1 MVEGVH
7 ETLKNIAKVLPGYQG
22 QGYEMAGFGWFQG
35 HKDSGST
42 KEEYEKHLV
51 NLINDLRKEFKAPKM
66 PAVVATV
73 GFHGYRINTGSW
85 KGVWEA
91 QMAVGDPKQHPAFA
105 GNVASVDTRDF
116 WREVEESPR
125 SQDYHYHRNAE
136 TYLLVGEA
144 MGRAMVRLM
153 GGEAETI
160 PKSDREAK
168 VAAEVAAEATKSLPT
183 DAQKAAHVSAIKPI
197 VLDGVL
203 AAFLSNPRNQPAL
216 QAALKAQKPAKKSPF
231 LDDAL
236 DDMVE
241 FYQAASILDYD
252 WKPFGGDWKNAS
264 WDYFGFDLPGHP
276 NRVNV
281 TVAAGADAESDS
293 EDAPK
298 AKGKAKAAPALKI
311 TLPAGM
317 ENWFAPEFDTK
328 KAGWKSGSGPFGES
342 AEKLKLPEWAQ
353 GYIGRRVPKT
363 VCDNDVLLLRQSF
376 DLPPLKDGHR
386 YRIRVAGSAH
396 NNMGESY
403 AIYVNGKLL
412 FENREG
418 VLAWR
423 RQGGSPR
430 GVHVYPE
437 FRELF
442 QGGKVTI
449 AVSSFAM
456 DNFDA
461 NRFIAPGAALN
472 VWIEE
477 QKLPPVTEQNP

>member
-1 MVEGVH
+1 MSPLLDD
-7 ETLKNIAKVLPGYQG
+7 TLDQ
-22 QGYEMAGFGWFQG
+22 
-35 HKDSGST
+35 
-42 KEEYEKHLV
+42 
-51 NLINDLRKEFKAPKM
+51 
-66 PAVVATV
+66 VVAY
-73 GFHGYRINTGSW
+73 YR
-85 KGVWEA
+85 A
-91 QMAVGDPKQHPAFA
+91 A
-105 GNVASVDTRDF
+105 GIR
-116 WREVEESPR
+116 
-125 SQDYHYHRNAE
+125 
-136 TYLLVGEA
+136 
-144 MGRAMVRLM
+144 
-153 GGEAETI
+153 
-160 PKSDREAK
+160 
-168 VAAEVAAEATKSLPT
+168 
-183 DAQKAAHVSAIKPI
+183 
-197 VLDGVL
+197 
-203 AAFLSNPRNQPAL
+203 
-216 QAALKAQKPAKKSPF
+216 
-231 LDDAL
+231 
-236 DDMVE
+236 
-241 FYQAASILDYD
+241 DYD